1 MMLDLPQ
8 PFGPTTAVIF
18 DGNATV
24 VASTNDLNPD
34 NFMDFNRI
42 DYEARIMM
50 TSFDNFL
57 V

>member
-18 DGNATV
+18 DGNANV

-34 NFMDFNRI
+34 NFMDFRRI
-42 DYEARIMM
+42 GYKARLMM
-50 TSFDNFL
+50 ASIEKF
-57 V
+57 